1 MVSLNSIVGINRQVI
16 YRDLDNGRFMSK
28 VNAGKRIKHAI
39 GDALREKSVVN
50 TAFIDQHFP
59 AKRTVKSAKESAK
72 VFMELLPPEP
82 PVTVKSGKFLRKAGK
97 VGLILAGAAAI
108 IAGGT
113 ALYNKFLNKKPKT
126 VNIQQTENK
135 QPDTE
140 KNTANI
146 TQKAPVEAVKQS
158 TKIEENV
165 VTTEHVNKT
174 KTTDKDEDQTPEELL
189 TEAIAI
195 LDEVLAGIDNAQN

>member
-1 MVSLNSIVGINRQVI
+1 MFSLNSIVGINKQIV

-28 VNAGKRIKHAI
+28 VHAGKRIKHAI

-50 TAFIDQHFP
+50 TAFIDQLFP

-113 ALYNKFLNKKPKT
+113 ALYNKFVNKKTEAAK
-126 VNIQQTENK
+126 IQQTENET
-135 QPDTE
+135 PR
-140 KNTANI
+140 
-146 TQKAPVEAVKQS
+146 V
-158 TKIEENV
+158 EENTV
-165 VTTEHVNKT
+165 NSNQKIATETVQNINAEEKLDAAKYVDKT
-174 KTTDKDEDQTPEELL
+174 KNNDKKEDKTPEELL

>member
-1 MVSLNSIVGINRQVI
+1 MVSLNSIVGINRQVV

-28 VNAGKRIKHAI
+28 VNAGKKIKKAI
-39 GDALREKSVVN
+39 DDAWKKRPVVN
-50 TAFIDQHFP
+50 GALIDKNFP
-59 AKRTVKSAKESAK
+59 LNRPKKSAKESAK

-113 ALYNKFLNKKPKT
+113 ALYNKFVNKKNEAAT
-126 VNIQQTENK
+126 IQQTENET
-135 QPDTE
+135 PR
-140 KNTANI
+140 
-146 TQKAPVEAVKQS
+146 V
-158 TKIEENV
+158 EEN
-165 VTTEHVNKT
+165 TVNSNQKIAAETVQNINAEEKLDAAKYVDKT
-174 KTTDKDEDQTPEELL
+174 KNNDKKEDKTPEELL